1 MKPITGGCM
10 LSLNKIL
17 TKFNELSS
25 SSTVTFPLPFLHL
38 FIHLH
43 SSFFP
48 PTTSMHLPRSVSH
61 SESTSVPPS
70 SSHHLSIQNNSH
82 SRKRA
87 INLLQWDQSARECQ
101 GYRGLLSLLTP
112 HSTHVEGEDGQTERQ
127 GGPKASKRN
136 NLRYQADTLDRK
148 SRGLSSK
155 EAQQLNLK
163 TLILTGNSIPDPR

>member
-1 MKPITGGCM
+1 M
-10 LSLNKIL
+10 
-17 TKFNELSS
+17 SS
-25 SSTVTFPLPFLHL
+25 QAPPQWHFLFHFSTFLFTSIPL
-38 FIHLH
+38 
-43 SSFFP
+43 FP
-48 PTTSMHLPRSVSH
+48 PHTTSLHLPRSVSH
-61 SESTSVPPS
+61 SESTSAPPS

-163 TLILTGNSIPDPR
+163 TLILTGNSIPDPRCISAELR